1 MLALAVNF
9 AAPVYAHTTLGNLN
23 GTTLPY
29 RSNDNELNPT
39 NTWAGDHVPGPLGYV
54 WPGSGLN
61 TYSGISSNPPGYQS
75 PFTTSE
81 NPTQVTGHAYAPEG
95 AILTS
100 TINHDSIGDLIF
112 AINFSKPCV
121 TPTPLPN
128 CAFTPTQNFVYDS
141 IAIYIPAPVFDKNGT
156 LVQDGFEPAGGINWD
171 RGENT
176 NIVTTITDNYE
187 NIFLTRADSNDPFEP
202 GSWILYITAPIMF
215 TAANK
220 WSEWYY
226 IRVNE
231 IRAPHVAGRYFFKI
245 FLDNHYPV
253 RSQNNALSL
262 IGSTMPMENWPVL
275 LVKGEVDPA
284 IIWGTVLYG
293 DKDSAFYG
301 LPLNLPGRV
310 RAVGVATD
318 PLSGLSTG
326 RAVEARG
333 YFNSTSQGHF
343 EVEGVA
349 PGIYTIYASASGYP
363 EKKIAENVKVFPGQS
378 LRLDAYL
385 QVGPQ
390 LKGEVFS
397 RNRLGSVPWS
407 GQLPITVVVYDS
419 DTYDP
424 DSVVTYSPT
433 NLTDA
438 PYSSYVV
445 GNTTFTRDSGRLT
458 NALNALKL
466 VSFPWENWNT
476 GYYPYTNASFNFKD
490 QYGIF
495 NGVGP
500 AQYWWV
506 DPQPPPLNPVTG
518 LGSTGDGFL
527 FQFGSKS
534 AYGVPTKMSGMV
546 PEVFAT
552 WTDSLTPGR
561 KYYVRV
567 FVNGY
572 VQSSNDGT
580 RLIDYTFQVS
590 GSISSQDVFIPIT
603 LQKSGCLNV
612 TVHFHDTPGTLQ
624 DSPIRGPDPRRFLI
638 VEAFARDGTLAAL
651 NFTQVSSASNQASI
665 SLNGFGM
672 AGPIAAPDPR
682 ASIKYSLARYRGI
695 YDYGLLTDTY
705 TIRVFMRGYVQAL
718 PPATSFD
725 ELDQSLTATISIGS
739 GCILLS
745 MHMYRGGGIDATVY
759 SVDWESP
766 PVQRNW
772 LWNHAPASALVY
784 DIASKAFIDVIYFWN
799 NNTNQ
804 WAIPEQN
811 SQFSSIPWPSIH
823 WQSSFG
829 PGASFLVT
837 NGSTIIDRY
846 GPDLPDFPSLDPSQ
860 DRATVIFLQE
870 NFQTGFLYSSS
881 FYRTDSFRSNL
892 AIYPGVYALN
902 VWTYGYVQDNV
913 ATLGDLGNV
922 QLSVPRL
929 GSLADANV
937 KLVTGVNLTIRMVFK
952 TEGLFSGIPCTS
964 SVRIRV
970 FDDGDDLVAATTVFS
985 DAGTL
990 MPSSAAGFFADGK
1003 KLLSEPIPA
1012 GTKTLEYVSLAG
1024 QFGYVDPSTGSA
1036 NVRFITLF
1044 PPDHGIWGRSTHPG
1058 SYSGDWTVMVDV
1070 VNWYLPNKFYPAAP
1084 ALLQGESSY
1093 FYPYNH
1099 LGPYHET
1106 GYARISNVAQGG
1118 EASVE
1123 FGLDLRGYVQGA
1135 VFGLNWD
1142 DATRTMSWASLQI
1155 TNGSTTYNWH
1165 TWDGWFDGY
1174 LDPGAYQAKLSEW
1187 TNHGEGHQTSDFV
1200 LNVSAGQIGSETI
1213 LLPESKIAIPEF
1225 TSILPVVFVTTS
1237 VVLAGL
1243 RSKRA
1248 RRRNN

>member
-1 MLALAVNF
+1 MAQRWAIAILMLALAVNF

-23 GTTLPY
+23 GTAPLY
-29 RSNDNELNPT
+29 RSNDHELNPT
-39 NTWAGDHVPGPLGYV
+39 NTLGGHVPGPLGYV

-75 PFTTSE
+75 PFTTFE
-81 NPTQVTGHAYAPEG
+81 NPIQVAGHAYAPEG

-100 TINHDSIGDLIF
+100 TIDHDSVGDLIF
-112 AINFSKPCV
+112 AINFSQ
-121 TPTPLPN
+121 PL
-128 CAFTPTQNFVYDS
+128 AFTPHQDFAYST
-141 IAIYIPAPVFDKNGT
+141 IAIYIPAPVFDKTGA
-156 LVQDGFEPAGGINWD
+156 LVQDGFEPAGGINWNS
-171 RGENT
+171 GENT
-176 NIVTTITDNYE
+176 NIVTTITDNYG
-187 NIFLTRADSNDPFEP
+187 NIFVTRADRNDPFGP
-202 GSWILYITAPIMF
+202 GSWVLYITAPNNITF
-215 TAANK
+215 TAARN

-226 IRVNE
+226 IRVNQM
-231 IRAPHVAGRYFFKI
+231 RAPQVAGRYFFKV

-253 RSQNNALSL
+253 RRQGTVPSL

-284 IIWGTVLYG
+284 IVWGTVLYG

-301 LPLNLPGRV
+301 LPLNLPGKV
-310 RAVGVATD
+310 RAVGIATD
-318 PLSGLSTG
+318 PVSGLSTG

-333 YFNSTSQGHF
+333 YFNATSQGHF

-349 PGIYTIYASASGYP
+349 PGIYAIYASASGYP
-363 EKKIAENVKVFPGQS
+363 ERKVAENVKVFRGQS

-397 RNRLGSVPWS
+397 KERYGSLPWS

-419 DTYDP
+419 NTYDF

-445 GNTTFTRDSGRLT
+445 GNTLFTSDRLT
-458 NALNALKL
+458 TPNAPKL
-466 VSFPWENWNT
+466 VSFPWEGPI
-476 GYYPYTNASFNFKD
+476 GYYGYTPAPTFKD
-490 QYGIF
+490 QFGVF

-506 DPQPPPLNPVTG
+506 DPLPSQDPVTL
-518 LGSTGDGFL
+518 LGSTGDGFV
-527 FQFGSKS
+527 FQFGSKP
-534 AYGVPTKMSGMV
+534 AYGVPTKLSGMV

-552 WTDSLTPGR
+552 WTDSLTPGT
-561 KYYVRV
+561 YYVRV

-580 RLIDYTFQVS
+580 KFVDYTFRIS
-590 GSISSQDVFIPIT
+590 GSISAQDVFIPID
-603 LQKSGCLNV
+603 LQKSGCLSV
-612 TVHFHDTPGTLQ
+612 TVHFHDMPGTLQ
-624 DSPIRGPDPRRFLI
+624 GGPIGGPDPRRFLI
-638 VEAFARDGTLAAL
+638 AEAFASDGTLAAF
-651 NFTQVSSASNQASI
+651 NFTQVSSASNQTSI

-672 AGPIAAPDPR
+672 AGQIAPPDPR

-718 PPATSFD
+718 PPATNFN
-725 ELDQSLTATISIGS
+725 ELDQPLTITISIGS
-739 GCILLS
+739 GCVLLS
-745 MHMYRGGGIDATVY
+745 THMYRGGGINATVF
-759 SVDWESP
+759 SVDWEIP
-766 PVQRNW
+766 PVQRKW
-772 LWNHAPASALVY
+772 VWNDASASALVY

-799 NNTNQ
+799 ASANQ
-804 WAIPEQN
+804 WAIPKQN
-811 SQFSSIPWPSIH
+811 SQFSSLPWPGWH
-823 WQSSFG
+823 G
-829 PGASFLVT
+829 GGLVT
-837 NGSTIIDRY
+837 NGSTIVDRF

-860 DRATVIFLQE
+860 DRATVVFLQE
-870 NFQTGFLYSSS
+870 NFHSGFLYSSS
-881 FYRTDSFRSNL
+881 SYRTESFRSNL

-922 QLSVPRL
+922 QLSVPWL

-937 KLVTGVNLTIRMVFK
+937 KLITGVNLTIRIVFK
-952 TEGLFSGIPCTS
+952 TEGLFSGIPCNS

-970 FDDGDDLVAATTVFS
+970 FDQGDDLVAATTVFS

-990 MPSSAAGFFADGK
+990 MPSSSAGFFADGK
-1003 KLLSEPIPA
+1003 KLLSKPIPA

-1024 QFGYVDPSTGSA
+1024 LFGYVEPSTGAA
-1036 NVRFITLF
+1036 NVRSATLF
-1044 PPDHGIWGRSTHPG
+1044 SPDHGIWGLSTHPG

-1070 VNWYLPNKFYPAAP
+1070 VNWYLPHNFYPAAP
-1084 ALLQGESSY
+1084 ALLQGESPY

-1099 LGPYHET
+1099 LGPYHQT
-1106 GYARISNVAQGG
+1106 GYARISNVVQGG

-1123 FGLDLRGYVQGA
+1123 FGLDLRGYVQGV
-1135 VFGLNWD
+1135 VFGLDWD
-1142 DATRTMSWASLQI
+1142 DTARTMSWARIQI
-1155 TNGSTTYNWH
+1155 TSGSTTYNWY

-1187 TNHGEGHQTSDFV
+1187 TTRGEGHQTNEFV
-1200 LNVSAGQIGSETI
+1200 LNVGAGQSSTETI
-1213 LLPESKIAIPEF
+1213 LLPESRIAIPEF
-1225 TSILPVVFVTTS
+1225 TSVLQVVFMAFIVA
-1237 VVLAGL
+1237 LAGL
-1243 RSKRA
+1243 RSKRM
-1248 RRRNN
+1248 RHRDI